1 MAQRRAEAKARRPD
15 KPPGDGKEGQ
25 VFRSR
30 GPLLREI
37 SRDPDGTA
45 RDVRRNQEEGAGRA
59 HEGITCACKSVTVGP
74 VGLTAQGG
82 P

>member
-15 KPPGDGKEGQ
+15 KPPGDRKEGR
-25 VFRSR
+25 FLRSR

-45 RDVRRNQEEGAGRA
+45 RNVRRNQEQGAGRA
-59 HEGITCACKSVTVGP
+59 HGGITCAGKSVTVGP
-74 VGLTAQGG
+74 VGLAAQR
-82 P
+82 